1 MIVLLESSPFSLV
14 QPDYGLLFWTALI
27 FCILWF
33 FLGKYAFGPIAS
45 ALRDREDGI
54 RDALD
59 AAEKAKAEMANLTA
73 ENERILAEAR
83 EERTKIL
90 AEAKEMKA
98 HILDEA
104 RQKAKEE
111 AKKIAAQNMEEIN
124 AQKRSAILE
133 VKNLIGSET
142 VNIAEKVLSRELDT
156 NDKHSAYILQ
166 EMEKLNL
173 N

>member
-1 MIVLLESSPFSLV
+1 MVLLKSSPFSLV

-27 FCILWF
+27 FCILWLI
-33 FLGKYAFGPIAS
+33 LGKFAFGPITN

-83 EERTKIL
+83 EERTLIL

-98 HILDEA
+98 SILDEA

-111 AKKIAAQNMEEIN
+111 AKKIAAQSMEEI
-124 AQKRSAILE
+124 AVQKRTAIAE

-142 VNIAEKVLSRELDT
+142 VNITEKLLSRELDT
-156 NDKHSAYILQ
+156 GDKHSAYILQ
-166 EMEKLNL
+166 EMQKLNL